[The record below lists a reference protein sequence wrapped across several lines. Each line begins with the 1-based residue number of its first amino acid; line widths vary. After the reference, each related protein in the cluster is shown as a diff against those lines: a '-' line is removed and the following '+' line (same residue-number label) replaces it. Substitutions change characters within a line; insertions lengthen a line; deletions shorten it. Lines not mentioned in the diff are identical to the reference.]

1 MSGRKNPMMIC
12 GAVQF
17 ALGVAA
23 CGGGGGTGSSGPS
36 PSDIAGLFAAAQD
49 ARGLKPR
56 LPSRRRNGPWRT
68 RWSTPRCSMR

>member
-12 GAVQF
+12 GAVLF

-23 CGGGGGTGSSGPS
+23 CGGGGTGSSGPS

-49 ARGLKPR
+49 ARD
-56 LPSRRRNGPWRT
+56 
-68 RWSTPRCSMR
+68 